1 LGQSLILPDPET
13 TESLASALAA
23 ALPADAGGWTI
34 LLQGELGAGKSL
46 QGELGAGKSTF
57 ARAMLHALGH
67 EGTVPSPTYT
77 LVEPYAL
84 PAYPV
89 YHIDLYRISSSNEL
103 EFLGWS
109 DLQDGLKLVEWP
121 ERAPQ
126 LGKEADI
133 RIELRYEGHGRAADL
148 TALSERGAQALAA
161 FAHNS

>member
-34 LLQGELGAGKSL
+34 LL

>member
-34 LLQGELGAGKSL
+34 LL

-133 RIELRYEGHGRAADL
+133 RIEFRYEGHGRAADL